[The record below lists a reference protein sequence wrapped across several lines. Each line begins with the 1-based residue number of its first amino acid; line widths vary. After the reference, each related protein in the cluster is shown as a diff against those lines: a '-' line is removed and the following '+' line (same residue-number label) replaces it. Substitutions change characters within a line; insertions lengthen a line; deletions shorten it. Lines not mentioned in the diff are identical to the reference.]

1 MITAIVNVIAIIAAV
16 VVGGIIGTGFGL
28 VQEVARRRNEK
39 KQAEG
44 RLNNIL
50 GVMAGSGARVAYLLI
65 TLLLVQLICPMLF
78 REGIQWWVSGG
89 LVLGYGVMLYR
100 DLRKRVY
107 DSRR

>member
-1 MITAIVNVIAIIAAV
+1 MNGIVNVIAIIAAF
-16 VVGGIIGTGFGL
+16 VVGGIIGTGFGFI
-28 VQEVARRRNEK
+28 QEAARRRNEK

-44 RLNNIL
+44 RLNNMM

-78 REGIQWWVSGG
+78 REGIKWWVSGG
-89 LVLGYGVMLYR
+89 LVLGYGIMLYR
-100 DLRKRVY
+100 DLRKRVS